1 MDLETVI
8 QNEVSQKE
16 KKIPYNIAYMW
27 NLKNGTNEFIYKADI
42 ETPCREQTCRYQGG
56 EWGGM
61 NWEIG
66 IDIYTLLCVKQI
78 TNKNL
83 LYSTGNSTQFSV
95 PNEKEIKK
103 MWGDIHVYIEL
114 IHFSVQQKVTQ
125 HCKAPTLQ

>member
-1 MDLETVI
+1 
-8 QNEVSQKE
+8 
-16 KKIPYNIAYMW
+16 
-27 NLKNGTNEFIYKADI
+27 
-42 ETPCREQTCRYQGG
+42 
-56 EWGGM
+56 M

-95 PNEKEIKK
+95 PNGKEIKK

-125 HCKAPTLQ
+125 HCKATTLQ